1 MKKTSHRSTRREFLA
16 GATAAVLG
24 GVVGP
29 RSVAGSTVAGLPY
42 FDEKGWQIGCWSR
55 PWSKFD
61 YRVGFDAIA
70 EAGFKYVGL
79 TGAKT
84 KTRRVIATATTLED
98 SAKVGEE
105 ARKRGLK
112 IVTAYGGGIP
122 LDSDEALR
130 KMIDNAAAAGA
141 WSVLLA
147 HVGKPDNFDVA
158 CQTVARC
165 CDHAAEKKMAI
176 VLKPHG
182 GTTGTGPELR
192 KAIEKIG
199 GYDLIL
205 TGQRALDT
213 GASQMG
219 PRLAEYLGLPQVL
232 EVRQVSG
239 LDNGKLM
246 AKRNWKDGLAEIEVG
261 LPALLSIAPQA
272 NQPRL
277 PHGARIMSAYR
288 EWEVAAW
295 GLADLGL
302 TEEELSP
309 LIGLQRE
316 AFPPERT
323 LGELITGTPDE
334 AAKEL
339 AQILKTRS

>member
-1 MKKTSHRSTRREFLA
+1 MKRTSHRTTRRGFLTS
-16 GATAAVLG
+16 ATAAVLG

-29 RSVAGSTVAGLPY
+29 RLLAGSTVAGLPY
-42 FDEKGWQIGCWSR
+42 FDEKGWQIGCWTR

-84 KTRRVIATATTLED
+84 KTRRVIAPATTLED
-98 SAKVGEE
+98 SAKVGDE

-147 HVGKPDNFDVA
+147 HVGKPGNLDLA
-158 CQTVARC
+158 CKNVARC
-165 CDHAAEKKMAI
+165 CDYAAEKKMAI

-192 KAIEKIG
+192 GAIEKIDRKNCTLMYDPGNILYYSNGEVDPVKDVAAVDGLVTGMSVKDYEHPKQVGMTPGSGQIDFAALVARMRKG
-199 GYDLIL
+199 GFSRGPLLIECL
-205 TGQRALDT
+205 TPGDEAKTLAEAKKARRFVEQLV
-213 GASQMG
+213 GAS
-219 PRLAEYLGLPQVL
+219 
-232 EVRQVSG
+232 
-239 LDNGKLM
+239 
-246 AKRNWKDGLAEIEVG
+246 
-261 LPALLSIAPQA
+261 
-272 NQPRL
+272 
-277 PHGARIMSAYR
+277 
-288 EWEVAAW
+288 
-295 GLADLGL
+295 
-302 TEEELSP
+302 
-309 LIGLQRE
+309 
-316 AFPPERT
+316 
-323 LGELITGTPDE
+323 TG
-334 AAKEL
+334 
-339 AQILKTRS
+339 